1 MPAPEK
7 ERRKKEKKKNKIEE
21 RKLIYSGGDIVEYDL
36 IISGG
41 TVIDG
46 TGAEGKRADI
56 AVSNGRIAR
65 IGDLSADS
73 AAQTIDAT
81 NKVVTPG
88 FVDLHTHLDAQVG
101 WDPLMSSSS
110 YHGVT
115 TAMIGNCGVTF
126 APCSPKNRRYL
137 AELMESVEDIAAD
150 AIMDG
155 LPWDWTTYGEYL
167 DSVQALRP
175 ALNVVG
181 LAGHSAIRYEAM
193 GDRSMDEG
201 AQATDK
207 ELDHIAQMVK
217 QSVEEGAVGFST
229 SRFLMHTVPDG
240 RCTPGTWADL
250 RETKAI
256 QQAIVDGG
264 GVGAMFQSANDMQ
277 TRYETEL
284 QMFRDATDVGCQ
296 VLFSGGTGPQGD
308 GGVERWNQFFEE
320 QNEGGKRLASLCHTR
335 PSGAFFGLAQLS
347 PFTKSSSAWKD
358 LMALPTIADRVEA
371 MRHEATR
378 AKLIAEGIASGDMH
392 KLAPMMHPFGMGE
405 TPDLDFNRRASLA
418 QLAEESGKDPVEI
431 YVERLLASEGK
442 EFFNFWMFGGHLE
455 NQWKYMQLPHVVPML
470 GDAGAHVGFFTDT
483 DSPTV
488 LLSELTREQGV
499 YTLPEAIHRITG
511 KSAEIIGLKQRG
523 ELKEGWHADI
533 NVIDYA
539 NLSTCHPEYVNDFP
553 HGGGRFIVKGKG
565 YAATIVAGEVII
577 ANGQHT
583 GNRPGQVI
591 REFIRG

>member
-1 MPAPEK
+1 M
-7 ERRKKEKKKNKIEE
+7 
-21 RKLIYSGGDIVEYDL
+21 EYDL

-73 AAQTIDAT
+73 AAQTIDASG
-81 NKVVTPG
+81 KVVTPG

-229 SRFLMHTVPDG
+229 SRFLLHTVPDG

-250 RETKAI
+250 RETKVI

-296 VLFSGGTGPQGD
+296 VLFSGGTGPKDD

-347 PFTKSSSAWKD
+347 PFTKSSTAWKD
-358 LMALPTIADRVEA
+358 LMALPTIADRVDA
-371 MRHEATR
+371 IRHEATR
-378 AKLIAEGIASGDMH
+378 AKLIAEGIAAGDMQ
-392 KLAPMMHPFGMGE
+392 KLAHMLHPFGTNE

-431 YVERLLASEGK
+431 YVDRLLASEGK
-442 EFFNFWMFGGHLE
+442 EFFNYWMFGGHLE

-533 NVIDYA
+533 NIIDYE

-553 HGGGRFIVKGKG
+553 HGGGRFVVKGRG

-577 ANGQHT
+577 ANGEHT
-583 GNRPGQVI
+583 GKRPGQVI
-591 REFIRG
+591 REFVRG

>member
-1 MPAPEK
+1 M
-7 ERRKKEKKKNKIEE
+7 
-21 RKLIYSGGDIVEYDL
+21 EYDL

-46 TGAEGKRADI
+46 TGADAKRADI
-56 AVSNGRIAR
+56 AVNNGRIAR
-65 IGDLSADS
+65 IGDLTADT
-73 AAQTIDAT
+73 AAQIIDAKG
-81 NKVVTPG
+81 KVVTPG

-126 APCSPKNRRYL
+126 APCSPNNRRYL

-201 AQATDK
+201 AQASDK
-207 ELDHIAQMVK
+207 ELEHIAQMVK

-229 SRFLMHTVPDG
+229 SRFLLHTVPDG

-264 GVGAMFQSANDMQ
+264 GIGAMFQSANDMQ

-284 QMFRDATDVGCQ
+284 QMFRDATELGCQ

-308 GGVERWNQFFEE
+308 GGVSRWNEFFEE
-320 QNEGGKRLASLCHTR
+320 QNQGGKRLASLCHTR

-347 PFTKSSSAWKD
+347 PFTKKSSAWKE
-358 LMALPTIADRVEA
+358 LMALPTIADRVQA
-371 MRHEATR
+371 MRQEATR
-378 AKLIAEGIASGDMH
+378 AKLISEGIASGDMQN
-392 KLAPMMHPFGMGE
+392 LAHMLHPFGTDE
-405 TPDLDFNRRASLA
+405 TPNLDFNRRASLQ
-418 QLAEESGKDPVEI
+418 QLADESGKDPVEV
-431 YVERLLASEGK
+431 YVDRLVASEGK
-442 EFFNFWMFGGHLE
+442 EFFNYWMFGGHLE

-511 KSAEIIGLKQRG
+511 KSAEIIGLKERG
-523 ELKEGWHADI
+523 ELREGWHADI

-553 HGGGRFIVKGKG
+553 HGGGRFVVKGKG

-583 GNRPGQVI
+583 GKRPGQVI

>member
-1 MPAPEK
+1 M
-7 ERRKKEKKKNKIEE
+7 
-21 RKLIYSGGDIVEYDL
+21 EYDL
-36 IISGG
+36 IVSGG
-41 TVIDG
+41 TVVDG
-46 TGAEGKRADI
+46 SGADAVHADI
-56 AVSNGRIAR
+56 AVSNGRIQR
-65 IGDLSADS
+65 IGDLSGAT
-73 AAQTIDAT
+73 AARTIDAT
-81 NKVVTPG
+81 GKVVTPG

-155 LPWDWTTYGEYL
+155 LPWNWTSYGEYL
-167 DSVQALRP
+167 DSVQALQP

-201 AQATDK
+201 VQASDK
-207 ELDHIAQMVK
+207 ELEHIAQMVQ

-229 SRFLMHTVPDG
+229 SRFLLHTVPDG

-256 QQAIVDGG
+256 QEAVIAGG
-264 GVGAMFQSANDMQ
+264 GIGALFQSANDMQ

-284 QMFRDATDVGCQ
+284 QMFRDGTELGCQ
-296 VLFSGGTGPQGD
+296 VLFSGGTGAQGD
-308 GGVERWNQFFEE
+308 GGVSRWGEFLEQ
-320 QNEGGKRLASLCHTR
+320 QNEGGRRLASICHTR

-347 PFTKSSSAWKD
+347 PFTKKSSAWKE
-358 LMALPTIADRVEA
+358 LMALPTIADRVDVLRNESQ
-371 MRHEATR
+371 R
-378 AKLIAEGIASGDMH
+378 ARLIAEGIEAGDMEG
-392 KLAPMMHPFGMGE
+392 LAPMLHPFGNDE
-405 TPDLDFNRRASLA
+405 TPDLDFARKASLK
-418 QLAEESGKDPVEI
+418 QLAEAAGKDPVEV
-431 YVERLLASEGK
+431 YVERLLASQGK
-442 EFFNFWMFGGHLE
+442 EFFNYWMFGGNLE

-488 LLSELTREQGV
+488 LLSELTRKQGV
-499 YTLPEAIHRITG
+499 YSLPEAIHRITG
-511 KSAEIIGLKQRG
+511 KSAEIIGLKERG
-523 ELKEGWHADI
+523 QLKEGWHADI
-533 NVIDYA
+533 NVIDYD
-539 NLSTCHPEYVNDFP
+539 NLSTCQPEYVNDFP
-553 HGGGRFIVKGKG
+553 HGGGRFVVKARG
-565 YAATIVAGEVII
+565 YDATLVGGEVII
-577 ANGQHT
+577 EKGEHT
-583 GNRPGQVI
+583 GVRPGSVI
-591 REFIRG
+591 RDFVRG

>member
-1 MPAPEK
+1 M
-7 ERRKKEKKKNKIEE
+7 
-21 RKLIYSGGDIVEYDL
+21 EYDL

-217 QSVEEGAVGFST
+217 QSVQDGAVGFST

-577 ANGQHT
+577 ADGQHT

>member
-1 MPAPEK
+1 M
-7 ERRKKEKKKNKIEE
+7 
-21 RKLIYSGGDIVEYDL
+21 EYDL

-46 TGAEGKRADI
+46 TGAEGKRTDV

-73 AAQTIDAT
+73 AARTIDASG
-81 NKVVTPG
+81 KVVTPG

-175 ALNVVG
+175 ALNIVG

-201 AQATDK
+201 VQASNK
-207 ELDHIAQMVK
+207 ELDHIARMVK

-229 SRFLMHTVPDG
+229 SRFLLHTVPDG

-250 RETKAI
+250 RETRAI
-256 QQAIVDGG
+256 QRAIVDGG
-264 GVGAMFQSANDMQ
+264 GVGAMFQTVNDMQ
-277 TRYETEL
+277 TRSENEL
-284 QMFRDATDVGCQ
+284 QMMRDATELGCQ
-296 VLFSGGTGPQGD
+296 VLFSGGTSPQGD
-308 GGVERWNQFFEE
+308 GGVARWNDFFEE
-320 QNEGGKRLASLCHTR
+320 QNEGEKRLASLCHTR

-347 PFTKSSSAWKD
+347 PFTKRSSAWKD
-358 LMALPTIADRVEA
+358 LMALPTIADRVDAMRNEA
-371 MRHEATR
+371 MRAT
-378 AKLIAEGIASGDMH
+378 LIAEGIAAGDMQ
-392 KLAPMMHPFGMGE
+392 KLAHMLHPFGTDE
-405 TPDLDFNRRASLA
+405 TPDLDFNRRASLQ

-442 EFFNFWMFGGHLE
+442 EFFNYWMFGGHLE

-488 LLSELTREQGV
+488 LLSELAREQGV
-499 YTLPEAIHRITG
+499 YTLSEAIHRITG
-511 KSAEIIGLKQRG
+511 KSAEIIGLKERG

-533 NVIDYA
+533 NIIDYE

-565 YAATIVAGEVII
+565 YAATLVAGEVII

-583 GNRPGQVI
+583 GKRPGQVI
-591 REFIRG
+591 REFVRG

>member
-1 MPAPEK
+1 
-7 ERRKKEKKKNKIEE
+7 
-21 RKLIYSGGDIVEYDL
+21 VEYDL

-41 TVIDG
+41 TVVDG
-46 TGAEGKRADI
+46 SGAEAIRADVGI
-56 AVSNGRIAR
+56 SNGRIQR
-65 IGDLSADS
+65 IGDLSDV
-73 AAQTIDAT
+73 AAAKTIDASG
-81 NKVVTPG
+81 KVVTPG

-155 LPWDWTTYGEYL
+155 LPWDWTSYGEYL
-167 DSVQALRP
+167 DSVQALQP

-201 AQATDK
+201 AQATDA
-207 ELDHIAQMVK
+207 ELEHIAQMVK

-229 SRFLMHTVPDG
+229 SRFLLHTVPDG

-256 QQAIVDGG
+256 QEAVIAGG
-264 GVGAMFQSANDMQ
+264 GIGALFQSANDMQ

-284 QMFRDATDVGCQ
+284 QMFRDGTDLGCQ
-296 VLFSGGTGPQGD
+296 VLFSGGTGAQGD
-308 GGVERWNQFFEE
+308 GGVSRWGEFLEQ
-320 QNEGGKRLASLCHTR
+320 QNEGGRRLASICHTR

-347 PFTKSSSAWKD
+347 PFTKKSKAWKE
-358 LMALPTIADRVEA
+358 LMALPTIEDRVDALRNEA
-371 MRHEATR
+371 QR
-378 AKLIAEGIASGDMH
+378 ARLIAEGIEAGDMEG
-392 KLAPMMHPFGMGE
+392 LANMLHPFGIGE
-405 TPDLDFNRRASLA
+405 TPDLDFARQASLK
-418 QLAEESGKDPVEI
+418 QLAEAAGKDPVEV

-442 EFFNFWMFGGHLE
+442 EFFNFWMFGGNLE

-488 LLSELTREQGV
+488 LLSELTRKQGV
-499 YTLPEAIHRITG
+499 YSLPEAIHRITG
-511 KSAEIIGLKQRG
+511 KSAEIIGLKERG
-523 ELKEGWHADI
+523 QLKEGWHADI
-533 NVIDYA
+533 NVIDYD

-553 HGGGRFIVKGKG
+553 HDGGRFIVKAKG
-565 YAATIVAGEVII
+565 YDATLVAGKVII
-577 ANGQHT
+577 EQGRHT
-583 GNRPGQVI
+583 GVRPGKVI

>member
-1 MPAPEK
+1 M
-7 ERRKKEKKKNKIEE
+7 
-21 RKLIYSGGDIVEYDL
+21 EYDL

-73 AAQTIDAT
+73 AAQSIDASG
-81 NKVVTPG
+81 KVVTPG

-229 SRFLMHTVPDG
+229 SRFLLHTVPDG

-284 QMFRDATDVGCQ
+284 QMFRDATDIGCQ

-358 LMALPTIADRVEA
+358 LMALPTIADRVDA

-378 AKLIAEGIASGDMH
+378 AKLITEGIAAGDMQ
-392 KLAPMMHPFGMGE
+392 KLAHMLHPFGTNE

-431 YVERLLASEGK
+431 YVDRLLASEGR
-442 EFFNFWMFGGHLE
+442 EFFNYWMFGGHLE

-583 GNRPGQVI
+583 GKRPGQVI

>member
-1 MPAPEK
+1 M
-7 ERRKKEKKKNKIEE
+7 
-21 RKLIYSGGDIVEYDL
+21 EYDL

-46 TGAEGKRADI
+46 TGAEGKQADI

-65 IGDLSADS
+65 IGDLSGDS
-73 AAQTIDAT
+73 AAQSIDASG
-81 NKVVTPG
+81 KVVTPG

-217 QSVEEGAVGFST
+217 QSVEDGAVGFST
-229 SRFLMHTVPDG
+229 SRFLLHTVPDG

-378 AKLIAEGIASGDMH
+378 TTLIAEGIAAGDMQ
-392 KLAPMMHPFGMGE
+392 KLAHMLHPFGTNE

-431 YVERLLASEGK
+431 YVDRLLASEGR
-442 EFFNFWMFGGHLE
+442 EFFNYWMFGGHLE

-577 ANGQHT
+577 ADGQHT

>member
-1 MPAPEK
+1 
-7 ERRKKEKKKNKIEE
+7 
-21 RKLIYSGGDIVEYDL
+21 VEYDL

-217 QSVEEGAVGFST
+217 QSVEDGAVGFST
-229 SRFLMHTVPDG
+229 SRFLLHTVPDG

-378 AKLIAEGIASGDMH
+378 AKLIAEGIAAGDMQ
-392 KLAPMMHPFGMGE
+392 KLAHMLHPFGTNE

-431 YVERLLASEGK
+431 YVDRLLASEGR
-442 EFFNFWMFGGHLE
+442 EFFNYWMFGGHLE

-577 ANGQHT
+577 ADGQHT

>member
-1 MPAPEK
+1 M
-7 ERRKKEKKKNKIEE
+7 
-21 RKLIYSGGDIVEYDL
+21 EYDL

-217 QSVEEGAVGFST
+217 QSVEDGAVGFST
-229 SRFLMHTVPDG
+229 SRFLLHTVPDG

-378 AKLIAEGIASGDMH
+378 AKLIAEGIAAGDMQ
-392 KLAPMMHPFGMGE
+392 KLAHMLHPFGTNE

-431 YVERLLASEGK
+431 YVDRLLASEGR
-442 EFFNFWMFGGHLE
+442 EFFNYWMFGGHLE

-577 ANGQHT
+577 ADGQHT

>member
-1 MPAPEK
+1 MEF
-7 ERRKKEKKKNKIEE
+7 
-21 RKLIYSGGDIVEYDL
+21 DL

-46 TGAEGKRADI
+46 TGADAKRADI
-56 AVSNGRIAR
+56 AVNNGRIAR
-65 IGDLSADS
+65 IGDLTTDT
-73 AAQTIDAT
+73 AAQTIDAKG
-81 NKVVTPG
+81 KVVTPG

-126 APCSPKNRRYL
+126 APCSPNNRRYL

-201 AQATDK
+201 AQASDK
-207 ELDHIAQMVK
+207 ELEHIAQMVK

-229 SRFLMHTVPDG
+229 SRFLLHTVPDG

-264 GVGAMFQSANDMQ
+264 GIGAMFQSANDMQ

-284 QMFRDATDVGCQ
+284 QMFRDATELGCQ

-308 GGVERWNQFFEE
+308 GGVSRWNEFFEE
-320 QNEGGKRLASLCHTR
+320 QNQGGKRLASLCHTR

-347 PFTKSSSAWKD
+347 PFTKKSSAWKE
-358 LMALPTIADRVEA
+358 LMALPTIADRVQA
-371 MRHEATR
+371 MRQEATR
-378 AKLIAEGIASGDMH
+378 AKLISEGIAAGDMQN
-392 KLAPMMHPFGMGE
+392 LAHMLHPFGTDE
-405 TPDLDFNRRASLA
+405 TPNLDFNRRASLQ
-418 QLAEESGKDPVEI
+418 QLADESGKDPVEV
-431 YVERLLASEGK
+431 YVDRLLASEGK
-442 EFFNFWMFGGHLE
+442 EFFNYWMFGGHLE

-511 KSAEIIGLKQRG
+511 KSAEIIGLKERG
-523 ELKEGWHADI
+523 ELREGWHADI

-553 HGGGRFIVKGKG
+553 HGGGRFVVKGKG

-583 GNRPGQVI
+583 GKRPGQVI

>member
-1 MPAPEK
+1 M
-7 ERRKKEKKKNKIEE
+7 
-21 RKLIYSGGDIVEYDL
+21 EYDL

-41 TVIDG
+41 SVIDG

-65 IGDLSADS
+65 IGDLSGDS
-73 AAQTIDAT
+73 AAQRIDASG
-81 NKVVTPG
+81 KVVTPG

-229 SRFLMHTVPDG
+229 SRFLLHTVPDG

-284 QMFRDATDVGCQ
+284 QMFRDATDIGCQ

-358 LMALPTIADRVEA
+358 LMALPTIADRVDA

-378 AKLIAEGIASGDMH
+378 AKLITEGIAAGDMQ
-392 KLAPMMHPFGMGE
+392 KLAHMLHPFGTNE

-431 YVERLLASEGK
+431 YVDRLLASEGR
-442 EFFNFWMFGGHLE
+442 EFFNYWMFGGHLE

-583 GNRPGQVI
+583 GKRPGQVI